1 MKIVFN
7 NVFFRCRNRLR
18 RKGFE
23 HLVWRAASKVRSGN
37 AGEVYFFCVQT
48 HTTNTSCRFPL
59 LLEGRAGGNCLDIQ
73 LAQLPSGSGC
83 LNQLSLG
90 SGAAKIHHHAVART
104 GTTSLPYAVFPISS
118 AIDLTRP
125 GFPMKTTPG
134 LDGGP
139 P

>member
-23 HLVWRAASKVRSGN
+23 HFVWRAASKVRSGN

-90 SGAAKIHHHAVART
+90 SGAAKFI
-104 GTTSLPYAVFPISS
+104 TTLLPEQVRQVCRMQYFPSRLLSI
-118 AIDLTRP
+118 
-125 GFPMKTTPG
+125 
-134 LDGGP
+134 
-139 P
+139 